1 MIHFTSTDRYRITR
15 WRVVMTNILSLAAG
29 LVVISFIFMIAGV
42 NPLFAI
48 SEIFRGSFGSVYGFK
63 ETVTKAIPLI
73 LIGSGLTLAFRA
85 KFWNIG
91 AEGQLLM
98 GAIFCYLDR
107 PDLWRHPACL
117 GYHSADVCR
126 RFCGRWVVGHHSGH
140 FKNKICHQ

>member
-1 MIHFTSTDRYRITR
+1 
-15 WRVVMTNILSLAAG
+15 MTNILSLAAG
-29 LVVISFIFMIAGV
+29 LGVISIIFMIAGV

-48 SEIFRGSFGSVYGFK
+48 SEIFQGSFGSVYGFK

-98 GAIFCYLDR
+98 GAIFATWTGLTFGDTLPSWRCH
-107 PDLWRHPACL
+107 PDFFGTARRHCGHRQRHPVDL
-117 GYHSADVCR
+117 SDH
-126 RFCGRWVVGHHSGH
+126 GRLFSEP
-140 FKNKICHQ
+140 